1 MVSQKLNVYLWD
13 FLQLLGPCSHLVLCH
28 LTPLIPTFQCVQ
40 NLQSSILEGLAILSI
55 EKDAV
60 HQLKSTATFYDDVIT
75 EFTKQE
81 RRMDFTFK

>member
-1 MVSQKLNVYLWD
+1 MKPTEQIFPFLHLKYLNKLTKTCSTVLLKNELTLLYSFED
-13 FLQLLGPCSHLVLCH
+13 FCLS
-28 LTPLIPTFQCVQ
+28 
-40 NLQSSILEGLAILSI
+40 GLAILSI